1 MADYAVVK
9 TDGREYKVA
18 EGDVLALD
26 YRKNAKA
33 GDKIV
38 LGDVMM
44 TSRGGKVSIGK
55 PMVTGASV
63 EAEVL
68 DPLMKGPKIRG
79 NLHLTI
85 SRVRI
90 RYGHRQKY
98 TKVKVTAIKA

>member
-9 TDGREYKVA
+9 ADGREYKIS

-38 LGDVMM
+38 LGEVMM
-44 TSRGGKVSIGK
+44 TSRDGKVNIGK
-55 PMVTGASV
+55 PVLTGASV
-63 EAEVL
+63 ETEVL
-68 DPLMKGPKIRG
+68 DPLMKGPKIKG
-79 NLHLTI
+79 NLHITI

-98 TKVKVTAIKA
+98 TKVKVTAIKS

>member
-9 TDGREYKVA
+9 ADGREYKVS
-18 EGDVLALD
+18 EGDVVALD

-33 GDKIV
+33 GDKII
-38 LGDVMM
+38 LKDVMM
-44 TSRGGKVSIGK
+44 TSLSGKVTIGK
-55 PMVTGASV
+55 PTLDGASV
-63 EAEVL
+63 ETEVVE
-68 DPLMKGPKIRG
+68 PLMKGPKIKG
-79 NLHLTI
+79 NLHITI